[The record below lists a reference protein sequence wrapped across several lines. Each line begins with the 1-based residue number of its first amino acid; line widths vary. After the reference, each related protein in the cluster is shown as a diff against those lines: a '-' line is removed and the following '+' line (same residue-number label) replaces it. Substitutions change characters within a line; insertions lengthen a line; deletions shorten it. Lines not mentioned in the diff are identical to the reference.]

1 MTSATVTKPARIASI
16 DIYRALTMF
25 FMIFVN
31 DLWSITGV
39 PHWLEH
45 AAADEDMLGFSDIV
59 FPSFLFILGMS
70 IPLAIEIRKRKGDSN
85 ITILK
90 HVLIRSV
97 ALLAMGM
104 FTVNTEYGEATIGK
118 PLFTIIMLLGF
129 FLIWNLYPKTEDK
142 KKQNFYSILKVI
154 GVIILVVLAFI
165 YRDPNGDIFQP
176 RWWGILGLIGWTY
189 LLCAIIYLYL
199 NKRRIYL
206 FIALVL
212 FILLCI
218 AGSNHWLGSFD
229 GIIPGNGCFH
239 AFTMCG
245 MLISLLFNQS
255 KSDLSINKKMMIA
268 TSAGIVFFIAAFVSH
283 YFWIISKIQATPTWL
298 FICTSISILFYVFMY
313 WIADMKGKASWFDI
327 IKPAGTATLTCYLI
341 PYLLYSIFILTSF
354 TLPEAIT
361 VSPVGLVKC
370 IVFAFVTIGITAL
383 LGKVGVKLKI

>member
-1 MTSATVTKPARIASI
+1 
-16 DIYRALTMF
+16 
-25 FMIFVN
+25 
-31 DLWSITGV
+31 
-39 PHWLEH
+39 
-45 AAADEDMLGFSDIV
+45 
-59 FPSFLFILGMS
+59 
-70 IPLAIEIRKRKGDSN
+70 
-85 ITILK
+85 
-90 HVLIRSV
+90 V

-361 VSPVGLVKC
+361 ASPVGLVKC

>member
-90 HVLIRSV
+90 HILIRSV

-154 GVIILVVLAFI
+154 GVIILVGLAFI

-361 VSPVGLVKC
+361 ASPVGLVKC

>member
-90 HVLIRSV
+90 HILIRSV

-361 VSPVGLVKC
+361 ASPVGLVKC

>member
-361 VSPVGLVKC
+361 ASPVGLVKC